1 MVDEQLH
8 LFLSRV
14 FGPLESIK
22 NLAQSVFII
31 SNLYLKN
38 QEQSLG
44 MHSVGF
50 YYKVQKLT
58 LISNFCAGGID
69 LQPPDLHMST
79 HFFTFSLISSPVSEC
94 NLPFSIES

>member
-8 LFLSRV
+8 LFLSGV

-22 NLAQSVFII
+22 NLAQSIIII

-50 YYKVQKLT
+50 YYKVQKFT

-69 LQPPDLHMST
+69 LQPPDLHMPT
-79 HFFTFSLISSPVSEC
+79 HFCTLSKVSSSVISC
-94 NLPFSIES
+94 NLPFIIES